1 MKSKHLFFFLKSVC
15 PHWQPYYNNSVQLF
29 RSVSGWSIAPV
40 SLSLSF
46 FSFFFM
52 PISASSFLIIMTWL
66 VLEVLMVELRRE
78 VGVEE
83 RGSDEGGVDEVEER
97 RGLVSLLLQDC

>member
-1 MKSKHLFFFLKSVC
+1 MKSKHLFFLKSVC

-46 FSFFFM
+46 FSFFSM

>member
-1 MKSKHLFFFLKSVC
+1 
-15 PHWQPYYNNSVQLF
+15 
-29 RSVSGWSIAPV
+29 
-40 SLSLSF
+40 
-46 FSFFFM
+46 
-52 PISASSFLIIMTWL
+52 MTWL

-83 RGSDEGGVDEVEER
+83 RGSDEGGVDEEAER

>member
-1 MKSKHLFFFLKSVC
+1 
-15 PHWQPYYNNSVQLF
+15 
-29 RSVSGWSIAPV
+29 
-40 SLSLSF
+40 
-46 FSFFFM
+46 M

>member
-1 MKSKHLFFFLKSVC
+1 MNSKHLFFFLKSVC

-46 FSFFFM
+46 FSFFFHANFSLFI
-52 PISASSFLIIMTWL
+52 PDNYDL
-66 VLEVLMVELRRE
+66 
-78 VGVEE
+78 VGV
-83 RGSDEGGVDEVEER
+83 GGAD
-97 RGLVSLLLQDC
+97 GGAQA

>member
-1 MKSKHLFFFLKSVC
+1 MKSKHLFFFFLKSVC

-40 SLSLSF
+40 SLSVFLFF
-46 FSFFFM
+46 FSM

-83 RGSDEGGVDEVEER
+83 RGSDEGGVDEEEER